1 MVYDKNLLVHN
12 SVSVVASLPLISF
25 SGAVLLKSKLEVFN
39 ATVHTVS
46 NLLVQVMS
54 GSHSMV
60 QHTRTT
66 VL

>member
-1 MVYDKNLLVHN
+1 MHN
-12 SVSVVASLPLISF
+12 SVSVVASLSLISF
-25 SGAVLLKSKLEVFN
+25 SGAVLLKLEVFN

-46 NLLVQVMS
+46 NFQVQMMS

-60 QHTRTT
+60 QYTRTT

>member
-1 MVYDKNLLVHN
+1 MHN
-12 SVSVVASLPLISF
+12 SVSVVVSLSLFSF

-46 NLLVQVMS
+46 NFQVQVMS

-60 QHTRTT
+60 QYTRTT
-66 VL
+66 VV